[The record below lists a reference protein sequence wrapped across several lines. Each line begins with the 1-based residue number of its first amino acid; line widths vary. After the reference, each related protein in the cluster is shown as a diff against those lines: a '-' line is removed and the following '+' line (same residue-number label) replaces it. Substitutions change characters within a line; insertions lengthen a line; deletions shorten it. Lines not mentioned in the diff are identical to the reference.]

1 MRIHTIVT
9 LSGFALLVAQGM
21 LPGVQDAFAQQP
33 AANRIYTCKDANG
46 KTLTSDRPLPE
57 CQGREGRVLSTQG
70 TTVKKIDAPLTAE
83 QQAARDAEEEK
94 KKEEAIKRA
103 EQGRRDKAL
112 LNTYANIDDL
122 ESKRQRA
129 LLQVEREMK
138 DADRRVSFLLKQEQ
152 EYKQEEEFFKKKT
165 MPVELKR
172 KLDENE
178 GALRAEKLL
187 LTSKKDEI
195 TQVNLK
201 FDEDKKRYL
210 ELSGPAPK
218 AGAKR

>member
-1 MRIHTIVT
+1 MRIHTVV
-9 LSGFALLVAQGM
+9 ALAGLAV
-21 LPGVQDAFAQQP
+21 LGVQGVVPDASAQQ
-33 AANRIYTCKDANG
+33 AGTRIYTCKDASG
-46 KTLTSDRPLPE
+46 KTITSDRPLPE
-57 CQGREGRVLSTQG
+57 CQGREGRVLSNQG
-70 TTVKKIDAPLTAE
+70 TTLKTIEAPLTPE
-83 QQAARDAEEEK
+83 QQAVREVEEEK
-94 KKEEAIKRA
+94 KKEAALKRA
-103 EQGRRDKAL
+103 EQLRKDKAL
-112 LNTYANIDDL
+112 LNTYQNLDDL

-138 DADRRVSFLLKQEQ
+138 DAERRVSFLVKQEQ
-152 EYKQEEEFFKKKT
+152 EYKQEEEFYKKKK

-178 GALRAEKLL
+178 GALRAERLL

-210 ELSGPAPK
+210 ELSGAAAK
-218 AGAKR
+218 AAKK